1 MATSLFSV
9 LARRIQR
16 EECGFSLLEMVVAMG
31 VIFISMTVL
40 AATALVGF
48 RGSQTARQRQTATAL
63 ADKLVEQVRALPFA
77 AVKEGLK
84 DSDLSGD
91 IVSCSG
97 IYRYQSCSGDGPIVH
112 QAVLTY
118 TSTPLY
124 PHRVTLGAVD
134 GFSQGGT
141 RSVYVTPVTG
151 STNVYRLTVVIS
163 WTAGNSTLNIQTQT
177 QLSSPTGSGGSSTTT
192 GTSTAYFYG
201 LGSLSPGSVVVTP
214 NAAVYSGVGVTGL
227 STSVWNT
234 GGTDSVTQRLSSLN
248 AEIMQGQLAVV
259 DGQSTATSVEKS
271 IAGTVTTSP
280 LVPAS
285 TYSSADDDPTTSSI
299 GTSSA
304 PTATSQPGSGVSMS
318 LSGSGNSLTLNQY
331 TQTTTTT
338 TTTGNVSKRSA
349 SYATSASG
357 SVTVTAPTGMI
368 AGDLLLAG
376 LSYQGACMATPSGW
390 TVVRCDTN
398 TSGSN
403 NVTSAIYYK
412 FATAADVTAGS
423 FAFTTGGTSGTV
435 AGIIAYT
442 GADPTTPIDTS
453 GVATG
458 TSTTAT
464 TPTMT
469 VTSNAR
475 LVSFFAARGNT
486 TVTPVDPGSSADNW
500 TQNWSANGGGS
511 QKGYLSCS
519 SPPCGNG
526 STSALTATA
535 GTGTLTSSSTTAT
548 TFSLAKSFSR
558 TVDTNLANGA
568 NNWPFQV
575 SVGSV
580 SSSYQYCFRLVRQN
594 SSSVE
599 QSASGTSPLGLT
611 SCPSGNSTAWSTGS
625 ATQSYTFNWNPGTW
639 QTGDKLVV
647 EWWQR
652 KPAGGNPG
660 ATGTINTTSS
670 SYVDA
675 PPGDPL
681 WVAGAAA
688 GGDKHPPGQGVLT
701 SGWTASL
708 SQSALWVAQLVSL
721 KPNSTT
727 STTTTTGTAGTETG
741 STVSATA
748 ASVSPACGSPSQTDG
763 KPCAYAVQS
772 IGVPSGVDNAF
783 LSTTVDF
790 TNSTNGYTGLG
801 TCRLYKFSPPN
812 TSPTNYAYGR
822 RQATSGDGKVREDVK
837 RYYGTHTFG
846 QFCSGSNSTPS
857 GWPGYFVKFDAGTAA
872 CEAIAEAGISAG
884 VPATTTCGTI
894 SVWNGSGTT
903 SFAPPAS
910 GTWSTSPTTVS
921 YTSGSYKYD
930 MTATLGSGQTST
942 TSTGSSPITVGK
954 AVVGSPVVGT
964 ITYKLTDTTTSRVL
978 IDVTLTIDLGT
989 LTSSTT
995 YTAAA

>member
-1 MATSLFSV
+1 MLG
-9 LARRIQR
+9 RRIQR
-16 EECGFSLLEMVVAMG
+16 EEHGFSLLEMVVAMG

-84 DSDLSGD
+84 DSDLFGD

-112 QAVLTY
+112 QAALTY

-124 PHRVTLGAVD
+124 PHRVTLGSAD

-151 STNVYRLTVVIS
+151 STNVYQLTVVVS
-163 WTAGNSTLNIQTQT
+163 WMAGGSTLNIETQT
-177 QLSSPTGSGGSSTTT
+177 QLSSPTGSNGSSTTT

-234 GGTDSVTQRLSSLN
+234 GGTDSVTQRLSSMN
-248 AEIMQGQLAVV
+248 AEVTQGQLAVV
-259 DGQSTATSVEKS
+259 DGQTTTTSVEKS
-271 IAGTVTTSP
+271 IAGIVTSSGGT
-280 LVPAS
+280 S

-299 GTSSA
+299 GTSSSPPA
-304 PTATSQPGSGVSMS
+304 ISQPGSSVSMS
-318 LSGSGNSLTLNQY
+318 LTGSGNSLTLNQY

-349 SYATSASG
+349 SYATSTSG
-357 SVTVTAPTGMI
+357 SVTVTAPSGLT

-376 LSYQGACMATPSGW
+376 LSYQGSCMSTPSGW
-390 TVVRCDTN
+390 ILIRCDTN

-403 NVTSAIYYK
+403 NVTSSVFYK
-412 FATAADVTAGS
+412 FATSSDVTAGS
-423 FAFTTGGTSGTV
+423 FPFATGGTSGTV

-453 GVATG
+453 GAATG
-458 TSTTAT
+458 SSTTAT
-464 TPTMT
+464 TPTMS

-475 LVSFFAARGNT
+475 LVTFFAARGNT
-486 TVTPVDPGSSADNW
+486 TVTPIDPGSSADNW
-500 TQNWSANGGGS
+500 AQNWSATGGGG
-511 QKGYLSCS
+511 QRNYLI
-519 SPPCGNG
+519 
-526 STSALTATA
+526 STPALSTTA
-535 GTGTLTSSSTTAT
+535 GSGTLQSSSTNSS
-548 TFSLAKSFSR
+548 TFGLAYSFAR
-558 TVDTNLANGA
+558 TVNTDLANGT
-568 NNWPFQV
+568 NSWPFQV
-575 SVGSV
+575 SVSSV
-580 SSSYQYCFRLVRQN
+580 SASNYEYYFRLVRQN
-594 SSSVE
+594 SSGVQ
-599 QSASGTSPLGLT
+599 QSASG
-611 SCPSGNSTAWSTGS
+611 NSTTWTTSGPKT
-625 ATQSYTFNWNPGTW
+625 YTFNWDPGTW
-639 QTGDKLVV
+639 QSGDKLVV
-647 EWWQR
+647 QWYQR
-652 KPAGGNPG
+652 NPSGGNPG
-660 ATGTINTTSS
+660 TKGIINTTSS

-675 PPGDPL
+675 PAGDPL
-681 WVAGAAA
+681 VVGGASA

-721 KPNSTT
+721 KPNTITT
-727 STTTTTGTAGTETG
+727 STTTTGTAGTETG
-741 STVSATA
+741 STVSTTA
-748 ASVSPACGSPSQTDG
+748 ASVSPACGSPTQTDVPP
-763 KPCAYAVQS
+763 KPCAYATQS
-772 IGVPSGVDNAF
+772 IAVPSGVDNAF

-812 TSPTNYAYGR
+812 TSPTNYAYGS
-822 RQATSGDGKVREDVK
+822 RQATSSVGKVREDVK

-846 QFCSGSNSTPS
+846 QFCSGSTNKPS
-857 GWPGYFVKFDAGTAA
+857 GWPGYFVKYDAGTTA
-872 CEAIAEAGISAG
+872 CEAIAEAGQVESGVTVSA
-884 VPATTTCGTI
+884 PSTTTCGTI
-894 SVWNGSGTT
+894 SVWNGSGTS

-910 GTWSTSPTTVS
+910 GTWATSPTTVS
-921 YTSGSYKYD
+921 YTSGSYQYD

-942 TSTGSSPITVGK
+942 TSTGSSPTITAGK

-964 ITYKLTDTTTSRVL
+964 ITYKLTDVTNSRIL

-989 LTSSTT
+989 LTSNTT

>member
-9 LARRIQR
+9 LGRRIQR
-16 EECGFSLLEMVVAMG
+16 EEHGFSLLEMVVAMG

-112 QAVLTY
+112 QAALTY

-124 PHRVTLGAVD
+124 PHRVTLGSAD

-192 GTSTAYFYG
+192 GTSMAYFYG

-248 AEIMQGQLAVV
+248 AEVMQGQLAVV
-259 DGQSTATSVEKS
+259 DGQSTTTSVEKS
-271 IAGTVTTSP
+271 IAGVVTTSGGT
-280 LVPAS
+280 S

-299 GTSSA
+299 GTSSS
-304 PTATSQPGSGVSMS
+304 PTAISQPGSGVSMS
-318 LSGSGNSLTLNQY
+318 LTGSGNSLTMNQY

-349 SYATSASG
+349 AYATSTSG
-357 SVTVTAPTGMI
+357 SVTVTAPSGLT

-376 LSYQGACMATPSGW
+376 LSYQGSCMSTPSGW
-390 TVVRCDTN
+390 ILVRCDTN

-403 NVTSAIYYK
+403 NVTSAVYYK

-423 FAFTTGGTSGTV
+423 FPFTTGGTSGTV
-435 AGIIAYT
+435 AGVIAYT
-442 GADPTTPIDTS
+442 GADPTAPIDTS
-453 GVATG
+453 GAATG
-458 TSTTAT
+458 SSTTAT
-464 TPTMT
+464 TPTMS

-475 LVSFFAARGNT
+475 LVTFFAARGNT
-486 TVTPVDPGSSADNW
+486 TVTPIDPGNSADNW
-500 TQNWSANGGGS
+500 TQSWSATGGGTRR
-511 QKGYLSCS
+511 YY
-519 SPPCGNG
+519 
-526 STSALTATA
+526 
-535 GTGTLTSSSTTAT
+535 LTSTPALSTTA
-548 TFSLAKSFSR
+548 
-558 TVDTNLANGA
+558 GA
-568 NNWPFQV
+568 NTLASGNTTTSCATSITWCTAKTFTTTVNTDPKTGSNSWPFQV
-575 SVGSV
+575 SIAVADAASDYEYRF
-580 SSSYQYCFRLVRQN
+580 SLARQN
-594 SSSVE
+594 SSGTTLS
-599 QSASGTSPLGLT
+599 QSGYSTTFTGTGT
-611 SCPSGNSTAWSTGS
+611 K
-625 ATQSYTFNWNPGTW
+625 SYTFTWDPGTW
-639 QTGDKLVV
+639 ATGDKLAVIW
-647 EWWQR
+647 EHH
-652 KPAGGNPG
+652 KIGGSGNK
-660 ATGTINTTSS
+660 ASTMNTTSS
-670 SYVDA
+670 SYVDMPA
-675 PPGDPL
+675 GDPL
-681 WVAGAAA
+681 VVGGASA
-688 GGDKHPPGQGVLT
+688 GGDKHPAGQGVLA
-701 SGWTASL
+701 SGWSATL

-727 STTTTTGTAGTETG
+727 TTTTTTGTAGTETG

-763 KPCAYAVQS
+763 KPCAYAAQS
-772 IGVPSGVDNAF
+772 IAVPSGVDNSF

-801 TCRLYKFSPPN
+801 TCRLYKYSPPN
-812 TSPTNYAYGR
+812 TGSTNYAYGR

-846 QFCSGSNSTPS
+846 QFCSGSSNKPS
-857 GWPGYFVKFDAGTAA
+857 GWPGYFVKYDAGTTA
-872 CEAIAEAGISAG
+872 CEAIAESGVSAST
-884 VPATTTCGTI
+884 PSTTTCGTI

-903 SFAPPAS
+903 SFAPPTS

-921 YTSGSYKYD
+921 YTSGSYLYD

-942 TSTGSSPITVGK
+942 TSTGSSPITIGK

-964 ITYKLTDTTTSRVL
+964 ITYKLTDVTNSRVL
-978 IDVTLTIDLGT
+978 VDVTLTIDLGT

-995 YTAAA
+995 YTPAA

>member
-1 MATSLFSV
+1 MLG
-9 LARRIQR
+9 RRIQR
-16 EECGFSLLEMVVAMG
+16 EEHGFSLLEMVVAMG

-112 QAVLTY
+112 QAALTY
-118 TSTPLY
+118 NSTPLY
-124 PHRVTLGAVD
+124 PHMITLGSAD

-177 QLSSPTGSGGSSTTT
+177 QLSSPTGSGGSTTSS

-234 GGTDSVTQRLSSLN
+234 GGTDSVTQRLSSMN
-248 AEIMQGQLAVV
+248 AEITQGQLAVV
-259 DGQSTATSVEKS
+259 DGQTTTTSVEKS
-271 IAGTVTTSP
+271 IAGTVTTSGGT
-280 LVPAS
+280 S

-299 GTSSA
+299 ETSSS
-304 PTATSQPGSGVSMS
+304 PTAISQPGSGVSMS
-318 LSGSGNSLTLNQY
+318 LTGSGNSLTMNQY

-338 TTTGNVSKRSA
+338 TTTGTVSKRSA
-349 SYATSASG
+349 SYATSTTG
-357 SVTVTAPTGMI
+357 SVTVTAPAGLT

-376 LSYQGACMATPSGW
+376 LSYQGTCMSTPSGW
-390 TVVRCDTN
+390 TLIRCDTN
-398 TSGSN
+398 TVSS
-403 NVTSAIYYK
+403 SIFWK
-412 FATAADVTAGS
+412 FATATDVTAGS
-423 FAFTTGGTSGTV
+423 FSFTTGGTSGTV
-435 AGIIAYT
+435 AGVIAYT
-442 GADPTTPIDTS
+442 GGDNSAPIDLSTA
-453 GVATG
+453 ATG
-458 TSTTAT
+458 TSLTAT
-464 TPTMT
+464 TPSMNPN
-469 VTSNAR
+469 TSNAR
-475 LVSFFAARGNT
+475 IVSFFAAKGNT
-486 TVTPVDPGSSADNW
+486 TVTPVDPGSANGGATSWA
-500 TQNWSANGGGS
+500 QNWSANGGNS
-511 QKGYLSCS
+511 QKYYLTNA
-519 SPPCGNG
+519 PAL
-526 STSALTATA
+526 STSA
-535 GTGTLTSSSTTAT
+535 GTGTLGSGSTTSSSFTTAKTFSITVGTTLPGGTNSWPLQVSISTASPSTEYEYRFYLQRLNSANAVQSSSGYST
-548 TFSLAKSFSR
+548 TF
-558 TVDTNLANGA
+558 T
-568 NNWPFQV
+568 
-575 SVGSV
+575 
-580 SSSYQYCFRLVRQN
+580 
-594 SSSVE
+594 
-599 QSASGTSPLGLT
+599 GTGPK
-611 SCPSGNSTAWSTGS
+611 
-625 ATQSYTFNWNPGTW
+625 SYTFSWDPGTW
-639 QTGDKLVV
+639 ATGDKLAVV
-647 EWWQR
+647 WEHR
-652 KPAGGNPG
+652 KIGG
-660 ATGTINTTSS
+660 TSTKSSTMDTTSS
-670 SYVDA
+670 SFL
-675 PPGDPL
+675 DPTGAGF
-681 WVAGAAA
+681 WVGGASS
-688 GGDKHPPGQGVLT
+688 GGNKQPPGQGVAENAW
-701 SGWTASL
+701 SANL
-708 SQSALWVAQLVSL
+708 SQSVPWVAQMISL
-721 KPNSTT
+721 KPGSTT

-763 KPCAYAVQS
+763 KPCAYAAQS

-790 TNSTNGYTGLG
+790 TNSTNGYSGLG

-812 TSPTNYAYGR
+812 TSPTNYAYGS
-822 RQATSGDGKVREDVK
+822 RQATSSLGKVREDVK

-846 QFCSGSNSTPS
+846 QFCSGSTNKPS
-857 GWPGYFVKFDAGTAA
+857 GWPGYFVKYDAGTTA
-872 CEAIAEAGISAG
+872 CEAIAEAGQVESG
-884 VPATTTCGTI
+884 VTLSSPATTTCGTI

-910 GTWSTSPTTVS
+910 GTWSPSPTTVS
-921 YTSGSYKYD
+921 YTSGSYQYD

-942 TSTGSSPITVGK
+942 TSTGSSPTITAGK

-964 ITYKLTDTTTSRVL
+964 ITYKLTDVSNSRVL
-978 IDVTLTIDLGT
+978 VDVTLTIDLGT

-995 YTAAA
+995 YTPAA